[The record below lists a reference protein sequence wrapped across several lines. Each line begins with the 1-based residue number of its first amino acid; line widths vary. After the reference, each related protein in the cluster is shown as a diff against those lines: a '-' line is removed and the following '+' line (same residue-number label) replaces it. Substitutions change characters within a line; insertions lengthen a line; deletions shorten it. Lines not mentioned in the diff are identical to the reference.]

1 MGKAS
6 RRKKSLALKVQ
17 HLRLEIEER
26 EEEIKEAEEAF
37 LKELAAIDCED
48 IVKKSTPPSSPQVVI
63 NDSSHDNGEDLEVE
77 KAPDGPEEMKQLWRS
92 IAIVTHPDKTGGD
105 PEKDDL
111 YKRANSAWNK
121 REYSK
126 LVQIALELGIDPPD
140 TENSIALLEEMTH
153 DLEKVLK
160 ETENSV
166 LWEWSQAA
174 PEAKKR
180 IIDLYLL
187 SKGKRR
193 KE

>member
-37 LKELAAIDCED
+37 LKELASIDCED
-48 IVKKSTPPSSPQVVI
+48 IVKKSTPPASPQVVI
-63 NDSSHDNGEDLEVE
+63 NASSHDNGEDLEVE

-105 PEKDDL
+105 PEKDDI